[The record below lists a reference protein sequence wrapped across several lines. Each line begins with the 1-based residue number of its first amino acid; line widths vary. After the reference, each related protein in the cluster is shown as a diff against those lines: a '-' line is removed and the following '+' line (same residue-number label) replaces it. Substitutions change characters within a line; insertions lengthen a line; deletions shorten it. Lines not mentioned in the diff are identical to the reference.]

1 MICTHLLH
9 IILLLFPFH
18 LEIIHCQILAMVIYR
33 SITTKVQLFI
43 SWNIVAIQIC
53 WNLIKERNDV
63 GLFPADKV
71 QRPSQ
76 LLSDTPGDKYS
87 VCLSLSLSL
96 SNIPSFC
103 ISSLTSAPFYCR
115 QYHRFVFMLIITNP
129 LSYHKLQL
137 SRTWAYER
145 GVVCRSWRSSSRPCV
160 PVLGSAARPFLWI
173 VNIVILVNIINTL
186 SSSAKL
192 STFWTSLTHC
202 QHRQHI
208 VIIVNIV
215 NTLNKVNVVSAM
227 CARAWLSCQAFSLNC
242 QHCQHFEY
250 CQRRLGHVRQS

>member
-1 MICTHLLH
+1 
-9 IILLLFPFH
+9 
-18 LEIIHCQILAMVIYR
+18 MVIYR

-129 LSYHKLQL
+129 LSYHKLYF

-145 GVVCRSWRSSSRPCV
+145 GVVCPSWRSSSRPCV